1 MRRADHLLQVL
12 ERAFNAGD
20 FDGLDD
26 AFTADALFHDPGHE
40 MRGTSEL
47 KVGLTML
54 RTAFPD
60 FRFIPDDRLVDGDKV
75 ALRYRGQGTHRGD
88 FKGIPATGRRVS
100 YSGILIVRYEG
111 DRIAEFWAQPDLLSV
126 LQQLGAT
133 VVPPRTTTPA
143 AA

>member
-1 MRRADHLLQVL
+1 MNRADHLLQVL

-20 FDGLDD
+20 FEGLDE
-26 AFTADALFHDPGHE
+26 AFTPDVRLHDPGLE
-40 MRGTSEL
+40 MRGIAEL

-60 FRFIPDDRLVDGDKV
+60 FHFTADDRLVDGDRV
-75 ALRYRGQGTHRGD
+75 ALRYRGQGTHQGD
-88 FKGIPATGRRVS
+88 FKGIPPTGRRVS
-100 YSGILIVRYEG
+100 YSGMLMVRYEG
-111 DRIAEFWAQPDLLSV
+111 ERIAEFWAQPDLLGV

-133 VVPPRTTTPA
+133 VVLPRTSRPA